1 MQFFWS
7 PFLNIGITLAC
18 FIVSGSVAD
27 EKDKLL
33 KSEIVFEKN
42 FLNSLR
48 ILVGILPEPID
59 LCVLSVP

>member
-1 MQFFWS
+1 M
-7 PFLNIGITLAC
+7 AC

-27 EKDKLL
+27 EKDILL